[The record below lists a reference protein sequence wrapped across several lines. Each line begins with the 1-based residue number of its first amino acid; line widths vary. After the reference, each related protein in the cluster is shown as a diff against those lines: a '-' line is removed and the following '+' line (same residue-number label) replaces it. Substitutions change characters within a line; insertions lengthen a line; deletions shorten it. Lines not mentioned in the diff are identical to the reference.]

1 MKEHSLFQQHMKKNS
16 YFYIVLITLV
26 ATLGG
31 LLFGYDTAVISGA
44 EGALQ
49 AYFTDSLGLSSLVH
63 GITVSSALIGC
74 IIGGFV
80 SGYFASNIGR
90 KYSLVIA
97 AVLFIL
103 SALGSAY
110 PEFLFFTKGEPS
122 IALLIT
128 FNIYRI
134 IGGIGV
140 GLASAVA
147 PMYISEMAPP
157 KIRGTLVSLNQFAII
172 LGMLVVYFVN
182 YGIANGQTIEWI
194 NDIGWRYMFL
204 SEAIPAALFLVL
216 LFTVPETPRYLIL
229 KNEDKKAMSVLNRL
243 YEKAVATATL
253 VEIKSSFDKHQG
265 KAKLFSFG
273 KAIVIIGILLSVFQ
287 QFVGINVA
295 LYYAPRIF
303 ESMGAG
309 RDASMFQTII
319 MGLVNVVFTLIAIFT
334 VDKFGRK
341 PLLIIGSIG
350 MTIGMFGVAT
360 MAYTNTIGIGTLIF
374 IIIYTASFMMS
385 WGPVVWVLISEIFPN
400 KIRGQAVAIA
410 VAAQWAANYFIS
422 STYPAMMEISGGL
435 TYSFYGLMSLLSA
448 IFIWKFVPETKGR
461 SLEELES
468 QLVKSNEETQ
478 QKGDSK
484 YTHETAYKTN

>member
-1 MKEHSLFQQHMKKNS
+1 MKKNNL
-16 YFYIVLITLV
+16 YIVLITLV

-44 EGALQ
+44 EGSLQ
-49 AYFTDSLGLSSLVH
+49 TYFTDSLGLSSLVH

-74 IIGGFV
+74 IIGGII
-80 SGYFASNIGR
+80 SGYVSSGIGR
-90 KYSLVIA
+90 KYSLVVA
-97 AVLFIL
+97 AVLFII

-122 IALLIT
+122 LALLFT

-140 GLASAVA
+140 GLASAVS
-147 PMYISEMAPP
+147 PMYIGEIAPP
-157 KIRGTLVSLNQFAII
+157 RIRGTLVSLNQFAII
-172 LGMLVVYFVN
+172 FGMLVVYFVN
-182 YGIANGQTIEWI
+182 FGIAKGQTIEWI
-194 NDIGWRYMFL
+194 NDIGWRYMFA
-204 SEAIPAALFLVL
+204 SEAIPAFLFLVL
-216 LFTVPETPRYLIL
+216 LFTVPETPRYLVS
-229 KNEDKKAMSVLNRL
+229 KNQNSKAMEVLSKI
-243 YEKAVATATL
+243 YDQAVAKTTML
-253 VEIKSSFDKHQG
+253 EIQKSFDVN

-273 KAIVIIGILLSVFQ
+273 KAIIVIGILLSVFQ

-309 RDASMFQTII
+309 RDASMFQTIV

-350 MTIGMFGVAT
+350 MTIGMFGVAG
-360 MAYTNTIGIGTLIF
+360 MAFTNAIGIGTLIF

-422 STYPAMMEISGGL
+422 STYPAMMEFSGGL
-435 TYSFYGLMSLLSA
+435 TYGFYGIMSLLSA
-448 IFIWKFVPETKGR
+448 LFIWKFVPETKGK
-461 SLEELES
+461 SLEELEDF
-468 QLVKSNEETQ
+468 LTKN
-478 QKGDSK
+478 K
-484 YTHETAYKTN
+484 AA